1 MTDQPLTDA
10 ERLLPPH
17 LGGHFGNTNM
27 DEATLDYL
35 IQRYN
40 VRSMLD
46 VGCGPGGM
54 VQAAVQRGLDAMGID
69 GDPHVCEADP
79 QHFVCHDYATG
90 PMWFAFD
97 SGTFYAS
104 VRWDLIW
111 CTEFVEHV
119 EDRYIPNFLDTFSI
133 GRVLFLTAAP
143 PGFPGWHHVNCQPEW
158 YWVMLLGLHG
168 WLLDDEA
175 TQWVRSN
182 GGHVFTTRQGL
193 VFTKRDPYLLKRGQ
207 LLLQP

>member
-1 MTDQPLTDA
+1 MSDQPLTDT

-17 LGGHFGNTNM
+17 LGGHFGQTNM

-35 IQRYN
+35 ITRYG

-54 VQAAVQRGLDAMGID
+54 VDAAMRRGVNALGVD
-69 GDPHVCEADP
+69 GDPFMERPGV
-79 QHFVCHDYATG
+79 FIHDYTTG
-90 PMWFAFD
+90 PYRPPYVF
-97 SGTFYAS
+97 
-104 VRWDLIW
+104 DLIW

-119 EDRYIPNFLDTFSI
+119 EAQYTDNYLATFDA

-143 PGFPGWHHVNCQPEW
+143 PGFPGHHHVTCLPENVW
-158 YWVMLLGLHG
+158 IAALAMCG
-168 WLLDDEA
+168 WQLDTEA

-182 GGHVFTTRQGL
+182 GGHVFTQRQGL
-193 VFTKRDPYLLKRGQ
+193 VFVKARNE
-207 LLLQP
+207 

>member
-35 IQRYN
+35 IERFN

-54 VQAAVQRGLDAMGID
+54 VEAAQARHIEAIGID
-69 GDPHVCEADP
+69 GDPYMESASV
-79 QHFVCHDYATG
+79 VIHDYTSG
-90 PMWFAFD
+90 PIPHM
-97 SGTFYAS
+97 
-104 VRWDLIW
+104 VRPWDLIW

-119 EDRYIPNFLDTFSI
+119 EQQYEDNYLATFDA

-143 PGFPGWHHVNCQPEW
+143 PAFPGWHHVNCQPQA
-158 YWVMLLGLHG
+158 YWIERLQSRG
-168 WLLDDEA
+168 WALDIEA
-175 TQWVRSN
+175 TQWVRTN
-182 GGHVFTTRQGL
+182 GGHVFSQRQGL
-193 VFTKRDPYLLKRGQ
+193 VFTKTVPSS
-207 LLLQP
+207 